1 MNIGSRPEINRN
13 NLVGQSHVDSLLNPE
28 GDIKEDFV
36 AASIHLNMTHFR
48 CRRNVPYSSELEILQ
63 LSHWSETE
71 IYVKSVIA
79 RGTESEIHDDD
90 TNVIFFSIFY
100 LLHLFMVVMLLLL
113 LTVMIKET
121 IVVVMVTTTK
131 MMQTTMMVTI
141 KMTMMI
147 IQITHQAATLEP
159 IELCNRNEHTSTR
172 IQIRG
177 LLSVTA
183 PHVTKQGCGK

>member
-13 NLVGQSHVDSLLNPE
+13 HLVGQSHVDSLLNPE

-90 TNVIFFSIFY
+90 TNVIFFFHFLFAAS
-100 LLHLFMVVMLLLL
+100 LHGGDA
-113 LTVMIKET
+113 T
-121 IVVVMVTTTK
+121 
-131 MMQTTMMVTI
+131 
-141 KMTMMI
+141 
-147 IQITHQAATLEP
+147 AAADGDDKGDDCGGNGDDDEDDADNNDGHNKDDDDDNTD
-159 IELCNRNEHTSTR
+159 NSSSSHTR
-172 IQIRG
+172 AHRAVQ
-177 LLSVTA
+177 
-183 PHVTKQGCGK
+183 